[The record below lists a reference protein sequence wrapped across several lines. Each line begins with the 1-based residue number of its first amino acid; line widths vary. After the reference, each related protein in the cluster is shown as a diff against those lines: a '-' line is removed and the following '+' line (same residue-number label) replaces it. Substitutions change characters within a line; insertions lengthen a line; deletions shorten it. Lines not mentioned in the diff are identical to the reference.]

1 MSETFL
7 GVVNVVVTDRSVTSN
22 PVVPDAHGTIVPLDT
37 DLQVGRD
44 GDVLETSVSV
54 CDLEPILRAYL
65 EQELEKRIGL
75 FVFQAYDAACKAWI
89 DVQSFLAGCLTSISL
104 DPKQRA
110 YKEISWR
117 KDLLDARGL
126 SGGYSSLAL
135 CERIYRPVSR
145 SQLA

>member
-1 MSETFL
+1 MCWRHSSAFAIL
-7 GVVNVVVTDRSVTSN
+7 
-22 PVVPDAHGTIVPLDT
+22 AH
-37 DLQVGRD
+37 
-44 GDVLETSVSV
+44 
-54 CDLEPILRAYL
+54 ILRAYL

-75 FVFQAYDAACKAWI
+75 FVFQAYNAACEAWV
-89 DVQSFLAGCLTSISL
+89 DVQSFLTGRLASISL

-135 CERIYRPVSR
+135 CGRISHPVSR

>member
-7 GVVNVVVTDRSVTSN
+7 GIVHVVIAGSSVTSN

-44 GDVLETSVSV
+44 GDVLERFVSV
-54 CDLEPILRAYL
+54 CHLEPISRVYL
-65 EQELEKRIGL
+65 EQELENRIGL
-75 FVFQAYDAACKAWI
+75 FVFQAYNAACKAWN

-126 SGGYSSLAL
+126 SGGYPSLAL
-135 CERIYRPVSR
+135 CERIYGLVSR